1 MTLLM
6 QVWKKMAV
14 EWLTDDEW
22 QFEWQL
28 FDMLEEGFIEA
39 VGLDKFGEVQLKFTE
54 KYYSGYVESISWDEL
69 EDDD

>member
-28 FDMLEEGFIEA
+28 FDMLEDGFIEA
-39 VGLDKFGEVQLKFTE
+39 VGLDKYGEVQLKFTE
-54 KYYSGYVESISWDEL
+54 KYYSGYVESVIWDEL

>member
-1 MTLLM
+1 M
-6 QVWKKMAV
+6 QVWKKMAA

-28 FDMLEEGFIEA
+28 FDMLEDGFIEA
-39 VGLDKFGEVQLKFTE
+39 IGLDEHGEVKLKFTE
-54 KYYSGYVESISWDEL
+54 KYYSGYVESLTWDEL

>member
-1 MTLLM
+1 M

-14 EWLTDDEW
+14 EWLTEDEW

-28 FDMLEEGFIEA
+28 FEMLEEGFIET
-39 VGLDKFGEVQLKFTE
+39 VGLDEFGEVQLKFTE
-54 KYYSGYVESISWDEL
+54 KYYSGYIESITWDEP

>member
-1 MTLLM
+1 M
-6 QVWKKMAV
+6 QVWKKMAT
-14 EWLTDDEW
+14 EWLSDDEW

-28 FDMLEEGFIEA
+28 FEMLEEGFIEA

-54 KYYSGYVESISWDEL
+54 KYYSGYIESIAWDDM

>member
-39 VGLDKFGEVQLKFTE
+39 VGLDKYGEVQLKFTE
-54 KYYSGYVESISWDEL
+54 KYYSGYVESVTWDEL